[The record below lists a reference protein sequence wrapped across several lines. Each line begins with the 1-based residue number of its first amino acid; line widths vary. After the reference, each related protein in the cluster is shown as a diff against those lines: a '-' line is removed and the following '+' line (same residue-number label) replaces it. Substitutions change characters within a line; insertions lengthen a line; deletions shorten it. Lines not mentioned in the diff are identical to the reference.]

1 MTASA
6 TPRLTPGHVYRT
18 RDLARW
24 SANPTRLAGRLV
36 RDGALVR
43 LRHGLFA
50 APRRS
55 RFGLVPP
62 TDEALLDA
70 FLGGGLWLV
79 TGPPRWNALGL
90 GATAVFALPLV
101 YNTKRSGVFDLGGR
115 SFMLRR
121 VRFPADP
128 TPEWFVVDLL
138 SNAGMAGVGL
148 DAITDGLWKGV
159 AAGRFDPER
168 LRATAREYATRE
180 VQARV
185 EDATA

>member
-128 TPEWFVVDLL
+128 TPEWFAVDLL
-138 SNAGMAGVGL
+138 SNAGMAGVGS
-148 DAITDGLWKGV
+148 DAITDGLRKAV

-168 LRATAREYATRE
+168 LRATAREYATRQ